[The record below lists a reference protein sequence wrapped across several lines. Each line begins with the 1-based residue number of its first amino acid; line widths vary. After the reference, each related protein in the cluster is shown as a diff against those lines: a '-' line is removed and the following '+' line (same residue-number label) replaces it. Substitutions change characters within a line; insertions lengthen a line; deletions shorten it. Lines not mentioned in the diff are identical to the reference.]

1 MSFAHLHVH
10 TEYSLLDGFSN
21 IKKLVK
27 RAKEMDMPALA
38 ITDHGTMFGVIE
50 FYHAAKEAGI
60 KPIIG
65 LEAYMA
71 ARTMKEHD
79 AKEDRKSSH
88 LLLLAENETGY
99 KNLLQIASAA
109 QLEGFYY
116 YPRIDKEFLASHTE
130 GLICTSGC
138 MSAEVPRLIKNG
150 QMEAARRT
158 LDWYYEIFGRDNFFF
173 ELQQHDLPEL
183 QTVNRALLELGPHY
197 NARFVATNDAHYIN
211 PEDAKY
217 QDILLAIQTG
227 ALLSDP
233 DRMRMADPSYYLR
246 SPEEMSRLF
255 AEAPESLS
263 NTLLIAERCNVKL
276 DVRDYRLPRFEVPEG
291 QTAETYLR
299 TLCEDGLKR
308 RYGERADS
316 EQVRTRLDY
325 ELGIIQKMGFD
336 AYFLIVWDLCRYS
349 RQQGIWYNARGSAN
363 GSIVAYTLDITL
375 VDPIQQELLFERFLN
390 PGRISMP
397 DIDLDF
403 PDDRRAEVLDYT
415 VNKYGQ
421 DKVAQIITFGTLGAR
436 AALRD
441 VGRVM
446 DIPLPEVDRVA
457 KIIPNIPS
465 KAVPLRDI
473 IADNFKGLPELKNAY
488 ESADHL
494 RELIDTAAK
503 MEGVV
508 RNAGT
513 HAAGVVISDKPIVE
527 YLPLHRPTSNSEET
541 PIKSV
546 SQFEMGILE
555 KLKMLKVDFLGLAT
569 LTIMARACALIEQRH
584 GKHFTLDNIPTD
596 DAETYKFLGEGN
608 TLGVFQL
615 EGSGMTK
622 WLVQMKP
629 QSLDNI
635 IAMVAL
641 YRPGPMD
648 FIPDYISRM
657 HGETEVEYRH
667 PAMKPIFG
675 DTYGI
680 PLYQEQLMRAAIE
693 LAGYTPS
700 ESDELRAAISKK
712 KSKEIENHR
721 HKFVEGA
728 VSQGMEGETAE
739 AIYNDWNEF
748 ARYGFNKSHA
758 ADYGLLAVQ
767 TGFLKL
773 HYPAEY
779 MTALLSVTK
788 HETDKMALYVNDARN
803 MGVAVLP
810 PDVNASVWDFAIE
823 DAPAPDGPSSTVNGQ
838 KPAIRFGLGAIKN
851 VGQGSVELLAQARL
865 KGGPF
870 KDLNDLSARVDLRAV
885 GKRALES
892 LIKVGA
898 MDKFGSRA
906 AMLEA
911 LDRIVAISSSHF
923 RAAEAGQLS
932 LFGAATGVTES
943 ITLPLVPDADRRET
957 LAWERELI
965 GMYIGEHPLTPYLNE
980 IRRVVTHYSST
991 LGEASHEEKTR
1002 VAGMVSG
1009 IRPHQTKT
1017 GKMMAWVTLED
1028 LTGVIELVLFPRTW
1042 EKFQFA
1048 LEVGGVIVA
1057 EGKVDAQNTPSK
1069 VLVDNIRTEIK
1080 LTEPAQ
1086 MALQPQRPAPDPST
1100 GSGRDRRPVAVKPA
1114 SSPLTKKSGGTGR
1127 ISESRVPYRE
1137 AIPDVEDMDW
1147 DSMPPPPDAPPEWE
1161 NYIPAKASF
1170 ATPDLVLHE
1179 PDLPEEEQPLVVSR
1193 ESTDGNS
1200 AVAGISLSAIV
1211 NPQSSIVNRKS
1222 SIEPPV
1228 AAIPPAPKVPPAPRL
1243 SGANDDHAPQMVT
1256 VILRPTGDPSRDI
1269 RRISRLHGTF
1279 ISYPGKDRFA
1289 FQIFEEGR
1297 GHLIEFPND
1306 TTHLCAELTAQIK
1319 DAVGE
1324 ENLRVEP
1331 ILYQ

>member
-1 MSFAHLHVH
+1 MTFAHLHVH

-27 RAKEMDMPALA
+27 RAKEMNMPALA

-50 FYHAAKEAGI
+50 FYHACKEAGI

-65 LEAYMA
+65 LEAYLS
-71 ARTMKEHD
+71 ARSMKEHD
-79 AKEDRKSSH
+79 AKEDRRSSH
-88 LLLLAENETGY
+88 LLLLAQNETGY

-116 YPRIDKEFLASHTE
+116 YPRIDKEFLAGHTD

-138 MSAEVPRLIKNG
+138 MSAEVPRLIRNG
-150 QMEAARRT
+150 QVEAARRS
-158 LDWYYEIFGRDNFFF
+158 LDWYYELFGQDNFFF
-173 ELQQHDLPEL
+173 ELQQHDVPDLEK
-183 QTVNRALLELGPHY
+183 VNRTLMELGPHY
-197 NARFVATNDAHYIN
+197 QARYVATNDAHYIN

-233 DRMRMADPSYYLR
+233 DRMRMTDPSYYLR
-246 SPEEMSRLF
+246 SPEEMQRLF
-255 AEAPESLS
+255 AEVPESLS
-263 NTLLIAERCNVKL
+263 NTLLIAERCNVNL
-276 DVRDYRLPRFEVPEG
+276 DVKDYRLPLFEVPEG

-299 TLCEDGLKR
+299 SLCDEGAKR
-308 RYGERADS
+308 RYGEIIS
-316 EQVRTRLDY
+316 EAVQTRLDY
-325 ELGIIQKMGFD
+325 ELGVIHKMGFD
-336 AYFLIVWDLCRYS
+336 AYFLIVWDLCRYA
-349 RQQGIWYNARGSAN
+349 RQQDIWYNARGSAA
-363 GSIVAYTLDITL
+363 GSIVAYTLDITM
-375 VDPIQQELLFERFLN
+375 VDPIRHELLFERFLN

-403 PDDRRAEVLDYT
+403 RDDCRAEVLEYT
-415 VNKYGQ
+415 TKKYGS

-457 KIIPNIPS
+457 KIVPNVPS
-465 KAVPLRDI
+465 KAVPLKDI
-473 IADNFKGLPELKNAY
+473 IAGGFEGLPDLKEAY
-488 ESADHL
+488 QSEDHL
-494 RELIDTAAK
+494 RELIDTAAR

-513 HAAGVVISDKPIVE
+513 HAAGVVISDKPLVE
-527 YLPLHRPTSNSEET
+527 YLPLHRPTSNSEVT
-541 PIKSV
+541 PIKTV
-546 SQFEMGILE
+546 TQFEMGILE

-569 LTIMARACALIEQRH
+569 LTIMARACDLIEQRH
-584 GKHFTLDNIPTD
+584 GVKYTLGDIPTD
-596 DAETYKFLGEGN
+596 DPETYTFLGEGN

-629 QSLDNI
+629 QTLDHI

-641 YRPGPMD
+641 FRPGPME

-657 HGETEVEYRH
+657 HGEAPVEYRH
-667 PAMKPIFG
+667 PAMEPIFQ

-680 PLYQEQLMRAAIE
+680 PIYQEQIMRAAVE
-693 LAGYTPS
+693 LAGYSPS
-700 ESDELRAAISKK
+700 EADDLRKAISKK
-712 KSKEIENHR
+712 KKEEIEKHHR
-721 HKFVEGA
+721 KFVEGA
-728 VSQGMEGETAE
+728 VTKGIPRETGE
-739 AIYNDWNEF
+739 AIFTDWEEF

-758 ADYGLLAVQ
+758 ADYGVLAVQ

-788 HETDKMALYVNDARN
+788 HETDKLALYINDARS
-803 MGVAVLP
+803 MEVEVLP
-810 PDVNASVWDFAIE
+810 PDVNASAWDFTIE
-823 DAPAPDGPSSTVNGQ
+823 DRPDQ

-851 VGQGSVELLAQARL
+851 VGQGPVELICQARL

-870 KDLNDLSARVDLRAV
+870 ANLNEFASRVDLRSA
-885 GKRALES
+885 GRRALES

-898 MDKFGSRA
+898 LDKFGSRA

-911 LDRIVAISSSHF
+911 LDRLVAVSSSQF

-932 LFGAATGVTES
+932 LFGAHTGVTETVS
-943 ITLPLVPDADRRET
+943 LPLVPDADRRET

-965 GMYIGEHPLTPYLNE
+965 GMYMGEHPLAAFMKE
-980 IRRVVTHYSST
+980 IRQVVTHYSST
-991 LGEASHEEKTR
+991 LGEAAHEEKVR
-1002 VAGMVSG
+1002 VAGMVTG

-1017 GKMMAWVTLED
+1017 GKMMAWVMLED
-1028 LTGVIELVLFPRTW
+1028 LSGTIELVVFPRTW
-1042 EKFQFA
+1042 EKYQFA
-1048 LEVGGVIVA
+1048 LEVGGVVLA
-1057 EGKVDAQNTPSK
+1057 EGKVDAQSSPSK
-1069 VLVDNIRTEIK
+1069 VLVDTIRTEFK

-1086 MALQPQRPAPDPST
+1086 KEASGTQAAAQPQRSAPA
-1100 GSGRDRRPVAVKPA
+1100 RKPA
-1114 SSPLTKKSGGTGR
+1114 APAQQ
-1127 ISESRVPYRE
+1127 RVAETPAAYRKP
-1137 AIPDVEDMDW
+1137 AAPVQ
-1147 DSMPPPPDAPPEWE
+1147 PPADQDEQPPEEPPDWE
-1161 NYIPAKASF
+1161 NYLPGEANF
-1170 ATPDLVLHE
+1170 AVHDLVMHA
-1179 PDLPEEEQPLVVSR
+1179 PDLPDEQPPAAEPAS
-1193 ESTDGNS
+1193 
-1200 AVAGISLSAIV
+1200 GIGQSAIV
-1211 NPQSSIVNRKS
+1211 NPQSTIINPQST
-1222 SIEPPV
+1222 IEPVPPV
-1228 AAIPPAPKVPPAPRL
+1228 ILSAKVAQIHVPAPKLPAAHLSVRL
-1243 SGANDDHAPQMVT
+1243 DDEHAPQMVT
-1256 VILRPTGDPSRDI
+1256 VILRPSGDSQRDI

-1279 ISYPGKDRFA
+1279 ISFPGKDRFS

-1306 TTHLCAELTAQIK
+1306 TTHLCDELLIIIK

-1324 ENLRVEP
+1324 ENIRVEP

>member
-50 FYHAAKEAGI
+50 FYHAAREVGI
-60 KPIIG
+60 KPVIG
-65 LEAYMA
+65 VEAYMA
-71 ARTMKEHD
+71 ARTMQEHD
-79 AKEDRKSSH
+79 PREDRRSSH

-116 YPRIDKEFLASHTE
+116 YPRIDKEFLARHAQ

-138 MSAEVPRLIKNG
+138 MSAEVPRLIK
-150 QMEAARRT
+150 QDQLDAARRSI
-158 LDWYYEIFGRDNFFF
+158 DWYYQVFGKDNFFF
-173 ELQQHDLPEL
+173 ELQQHDVPEL
-183 QTVNRALLELGPHY
+183 EKINRTLLELGPHY
-197 NARFVATNDAHYIN
+197 NARFVATNDSHYID

-233 DRMRMADPSYYLR
+233 DRMRMSDGSYYLR
-246 SPEEMSRLF
+246 SPDEMARLF
-255 AEAPESLS
+255 AEVPESLS
-263 NTLLIAERCNVKL
+263 NSLLIAERCNVSL
-276 DVRDYRLPRFEVPEG
+276 DVKEYRLPLFEVPSG

-299 TLCEDGLKR
+299 TLCEEGLKR
-308 RYGERADS
+308 RFGERAES

-325 ELGIIQKMGFD
+325 ELGIIHRMGFD
-336 AYFLIVWDLCRYS
+336 AYFLIVWDLCRYAS
-349 RQQGIWYNARGSAN
+349 RQGIWYNARGSAN
-363 GSIVAYTLDITL
+363 GSIVAYSLDITV
-375 VDPIQQELLFERFLN
+375 VDPLRQELLFERFLN

-403 PDDRRAEVLDYT
+403 PDDRRADVLDYT

-421 DKVAQIITFGTLGAR
+421 DRVAQIITFGTLGAR

-465 KAVPLRDI
+465 KSMPLRDI
-473 IADNFKGLPELKNAY
+473 IADDFKGLPELKDAY
-488 ESADHL
+488 LSADHI
-494 RELIDTAAK
+494 RELIDTAAR

-513 HAAGVVISDKPIVE
+513 HAAGVVISDKPLSE
-527 YLPLHRPTSNSEET
+527 YLPLHRPTNNSEET
-541 PIKSV
+541 PIKTV
-546 SQFEMGILE
+546 TQFEMGILE

-569 LTIMARACALIEQRH
+569 LTILARACSSIEQRH
-584 GKHFTLDNIPTD
+584 GIHYTLDNIPTD

-629 QSLDNI
+629 TCLDHI
-635 IAMVAL
+635 VAMVAL

-657 HGETEVEYRH
+657 HGESEVEYRH
-667 PAMKPIFG
+667 PSLEPIFG
-675 DTYGI
+675 ETYGI

-693 LAGYTPS
+693 LAGFTPS

-712 KSKEIENHR
+712 KTKEIEKQR
-721 HKFVEGA
+721 MKFVEGA
-728 VSQGMEGETAE
+728 AKQGMERATAE
-739 AIYNDWNEF
+739 AIYHDWDEF

-773 HYPAEY
+773 HYPVEY

-788 HETDKMALYVNDARN
+788 HETEKMALYVNDARN
-803 MGVAVLP
+803 MGVTVLP
-810 PDVNASVWDFAIE
+810 PDINASIWDFAIE
-823 DAPAPDGPSSTVNGQ
+823 EVDLSKAAPGQ
-838 KPAIRFGLGAIKN
+838 SGKSAIRFGLGAIKN
-851 VGQGSVELLAQARL
+851 VGQGAVDLPVQARL

-898 MDKFGSRA
+898 FDKFGPRA
-906 AMLEA
+906 AMLDS
-911 LDRIVAISSSHF
+911 LDRVVAVSSSHF

-932 LFGAATGVTES
+932 LFGTATGVTEN

-957 LAWERELI
+957 LGWERELI
-965 GMYIGEHPLTPYLNE
+965 GMYMSEHPLTPYLNE
-980 IRRVVTHYSST
+980 IRRLVTHFSSN
-991 LGEASHEEKTR
+991 LGEAEHEEKTR

-1009 IRPHQTKT
+1009 IRPYQTKT

-1028 LTGVIELVLFPRTW
+1028 ITGVIELVLFPRTW
-1042 EKFQFA
+1042 EKYQFA
-1048 LEVGGVIVA
+1048 LEVGGVIIA
-1057 EGKVDAQNTPSK
+1057 EGKVDAQSNPSK

-1086 MALQPQRPAPDPST
+1086 IPLQPQ
-1100 GSGRDRRPVAVKPA
+1100 
-1114 SSPLTKKSGGTGR
+1114 
-1127 ISESRVPYRE
+1127 
-1137 AIPDVEDMDW
+1137 
-1147 DSMPPPPDAPPEWE
+1147 
-1161 NYIPAKASF
+1161 
-1170 ATPDLVLHE
+1170 
-1179 PDLPEEEQPLVVSR
+1179 
-1193 ESTDGNS
+1193 
-1200 AVAGISLSAIV
+1200 
-1211 NPQSSIVNRKS
+1211 PQSLDAKRITT
-1222 SIEPPV
+1222 
-1228 AAIPPAPKVPPAPRL
+1228 PAPAPRNAVNPPAKPAAVINKTGSAPKRTPGPRPPF
-1243 SGANDDHAPQMVT
+1243 SGEPPIPEDPPDWEAFAPSSPALAAAESAPVLEADIPEDEISDAPTGISTDVVVQPEPVMPSAALLTPKIPIATLPLTLEEDHAPQMVT
-1256 VILRPTGDPSRDI
+1256 VILRPSGDSDRDI

-1289 FQIFEEGR
+1289 FQIFEGGL

-1306 TTHLCAELTAQIK
+1306 TTHLCIELAALLTG
-1319 DAVGE
+1319 AVGE
-1324 ENLRVEP
+1324 ENVRVEP

>member
-27 RAKEMDMPALA
+27 RAKEMGMPALA

-65 LEAYMA
+65 VEAYMA
-71 ARTMKEHD
+71 ARTMREHD
-79 AKEDRKSSH
+79 PKEDRKSSH

-116 YPRIDKEFLASHTE
+116 YPRIDKEFLAKHTE

-138 MSAEVPRLIKNG
+138 MSAEVPRLIKQG
-150 QMEAARRT
+150 QVEAARRS

-173 ELQQHDLPEL
+173 ELQQHGVPDLEKI
-183 QTVNRALLELGPHY
+183 NRTLLELGPHY
-197 NARFVATNDAHYIN
+197 NARFVATNDSHYIN

-227 ALLSDP
+227 ALLADP
-233 DRMRMADPSYYLR
+233 DRMRMTDGSYYLR
-246 SPEEMSRLF
+246 SPEEMARLF
-255 AEAPESLS
+255 VEVPESLS
-263 NTLLIAERCNVKL
+263 NTLLIAERCNVNL
-276 DVRDYRLPRFEVPEG
+276 DVKKYRLPQFEVPEG

-299 TLCEDGLKR
+299 ALCEDGLKR

-325 ELGIIQKMGFD
+325 ELGVIQKMGFD
-336 AYFLIVWDLCRYS
+336 AYFLIVWDLCRYT
-349 RQQGIWYNARGSAN
+349 REQGIWYNARGSAN

-375 VDPIQQELLFERFLN
+375 VDPIQQNLLFERFLN

-403 PDDRRAEVLDYT
+403 PDDRRADVLDYT
-415 VNKYGQ
+415 VKKYGQ

-473 IADNFKGLPELKNAY
+473 IAENFKGLPALKEAY
-488 ESADHL
+488 ESADHIH
-494 RELIDTAAK
+494 ELIDIAAR

-513 HAAGVVISDKPIVE
+513 HAAGVVISDKPLVE
-527 YLPLHRPTSNSEET
+527 YLPLHRPTNNSEET
-541 PIKSV
+541 PIKTV
-546 SQFEMGILE
+546 TQFEMGILE
-555 KLKMLKVDFLGLAT
+555 KLKLLKVDFLGLAT
-569 LTIMARACALIEQRH
+569 LTIMARACDLIARRH
-584 GKHFTLDNIPTD
+584 DIPYTLDNIPTD
-596 DAETYKFLGEGN
+596 DPETYKFLGEGN

-615 EGSGMTK
+615 EGGGMTK

-657 HGETEVEYRH
+657 HGEAEVEYRH
-667 PAMKPIFG
+667 PALEPIFG

-712 KSKEIENHR
+712 KVKEIENHR
-721 HKFVEGA
+721 HKFVQGA
-728 VSQGMEGETAE
+728 VSQGMESATAE
-739 AIYNDWNEF
+739 GIYHDWNEF

-773 HYPAEY
+773 HYPVEY

-788 HETDKMALYVNDARN
+788 HETEKMALYVNDTRN
-803 MGVAVLP
+803 MGVTVLP
-810 PDVNASVWDFAIE
+810 PDVNTSAWDFAIE
-823 DAPAPDGPSSTVNGQ
+823 ETGPSTGQ
-838 KPAIRFGLGAIKN
+838 HGPGALPGEQAGKSVIRFGLGAIKN
-851 VGQGSVELLAQARL
+851 VGQGSVELIYQAHT
-865 KGGPF
+865 KDGPF

-885 GKRALES
+885 GRRALES

-906 AMLEA
+906 ALLEV
-911 LDRIVAISSSHF
+911 LDRIVAVSSSHF

-932 LFGAATGVTES
+932 LFGTGTGVTEN

-957 LAWERELI
+957 LNWERELI
-965 GMYIGEHPLTPYLNE
+965 GMYMSEHPLTPYLNE
-980 IRRVVTHYSST
+980 IRHLVTHFSSN
-991 LGEASHEEKTR
+991 LGEAAHEEKTR

-1009 IRPHQTKT
+1009 IRPYQTKT
-1017 GKMMAWVTLED
+1017 GKMMAWVMLED

-1057 EGKVDAQNTPSK
+1057 EGKVDAQSNPSK

-1086 MALQPQRPAPDPST
+1086 MPLQPQRQPPAQVRNIAMSPSKGSETVIINPAPAPD
-1100 GSGRDRRPVAVKPA
+1100 RVAERRPEFV
-1114 SSPLTKKSGGTGR
+1114 G
-1127 ISESRVPYRE
+1127 E
-1137 AIPDVEDMDW
+1137 
-1147 DSMPPPPDAPPEWE
+1147 PPPPEDPPDWE
-1161 NYIPAKASF
+1161 TYTPAKAGF
-1170 ATPDLVLHE
+1170 TAQDLMIHE
-1179 PDLPEEEQPLVVSR
+1179 PDLPEEELPAPGGG
-1193 ESTDGNS
+1193 TAGS
-1200 AVAGISLSAIV
+1200 AVE
-1211 NPQSSIVNRKS
+1211 Q
-1222 SIEPPV
+1222 PV
-1228 AAIPPAPKVPPAPRL
+1228 SFQPPAAVLTPKLPAATGPAKL
-1243 SGANDDHAPQMVT
+1243 EDDHAPQMVT
-1256 VILRPTGDPSRDI
+1256 VILRPTGDPHRDI

-1279 ISYPGKDRFA
+1279 ISHPGKDRFA

-1306 TTHLCAELTAQIK
+1306 STHLCAELAAIIK
-1319 DAVGE
+1319 EAVGE

>member
-27 RAKEMDMPALA
+27 CAKEMGMPALA

-50 FYHAAKEAGI
+50 FYHACMEAGI

-71 ARTMKEHD
+71 SRAMKDHD
-79 AKEDRKSSH
+79 PKEDRRSSH
-88 LLLLAENETGY
+88 LLLLAENEIGY
-99 KNLLQIASAA
+99 KNLLEIASAA

-116 YPRIDKEFLASHTE
+116 YPRIDKEFLARHTE
-130 GLICTSGC
+130 GLICTTGC
-138 MSAEVPRLIKNG
+138 LSAEVPRLIRQG
-150 QMEAARRT
+150 QLEAARKT
-158 LDWYYEIFGRDNFFF
+158 LDWYYDLFGKENFFF
-173 ELQQHDLPEL
+173 ELQKHDVADLE
-183 QTVNRALLELGPHY
+183 TINRTLIELGPHY
-197 NARFVATNDAHYIN
+197 QARFVATNDTHYIK

-227 ALLSDP
+227 ALLTDP
-233 DRMRMADPSYYLR
+233 DRMRMTDGSYYLR
-246 SPEEMSRLF
+246 SPEEMSELF
-255 AEAPESLS
+255 ADIPEALS
-263 NTLLIAERCNVKL
+263 NTLLIAERCNVDLSVKN
-276 DVRDYRLPRFEVPEG
+276 YRLPLFEVPEG
-291 QTAETYLR
+291 HTAETYLR
-299 TLCEDGLKR
+299 KLCDEGARR
-308 RYGERADS
+308 RYGDRANS
-316 EQVRTRLDY
+316 EEVQTRLDY
-325 ELGIIQKMGFD
+325 ELGVIHKMGFD

-349 RQQGIWYNARGSAN
+349 REQGIWFNARGSAA

-375 VDPIQQELLFERFLN
+375 VDPIRHDLLFERFLN

-403 PDDRRAEVLDYT
+403 RDDCRAEVLDYT
-415 VNKYGQ
+415 VKKYGS

-446 DIPLPEVDRVA
+446 DIPLPEVDKVA
-457 KIIPNIPS
+457 KTVPNVPS

-473 IADNFKGLPELKNAY
+473 IAENFNGLPELKELY
-488 ESADHL
+488 ESSDYL

-513 HAAGVVISDKPIVE
+513 HAAGVVISDKPLVE
-527 YLPLHRPTSNSEET
+527 YLPLHRPTNNSEET
-541 PIKSV
+541 PIKTV
-546 SQFEMGILE
+546 TQFEMGILE

-569 LTIMARACALIEQRH
+569 LTTMARACDQIRERH
-584 GKHFTLDNIPTD
+584 GIDYTLNNIPID
-596 DAETYKFLGEGN
+596 DPETYKFLGEGN

-629 QSLDNI
+629 AGLDNI

-641 YRPGPMD
+641 FRPGPME

-657 HGETEVEYRH
+657 HGEAPVEYRH
-667 PAMKPIFG
+667 PNMEPIFR

-680 PLYQEQLMRAAIE
+680 PIYQEQIMRAAVE

-700 ESDELRAAISKK
+700 EADDLRKAISKK
-712 KSKEIENHR
+712 KKEDIER
-721 HKFVEGA
+721 HHQKFVEGA
-728 VSQGMEGETAE
+728 IAKALPRETAD
-739 AIYNDWNEF
+739 AIFTDWEEF

-767 TGFLKL
+767 TAFLKL
-773 HYPAEY
+773 HYPVEY

-788 HETDKMALYVNDARN
+788 HETEKLALYINDARN
-803 MGVAVLP
+803 MGVEVLP
-810 PDVNASVWDFAIE
+810 PDVNASQWDFAIE
-823 DAPAPDGPSSTVNGQ
+823 DHPGQ

-851 VGQGSVELLAQARL
+851 VGQGPVELICQAR
-865 KGGPF
+865 KNKGPF
-870 KDLNDLSARVDLRAV
+870 NDLNDFTAQVDLRAA

-898 MDKFGSRA
+898 LDKFGSRA

-911 LDRIVAISSSHF
+911 LDRIVAVSSSHF

-932 LFGAATGVTES
+932 LFGIHTGVTES
-943 ITLPLVPDADRRET
+943 ITLPLTPDADRREV
-957 LAWERELI
+957 LNWERELM
-965 GMYIGEHPLTPYLNE
+965 GMYMSEHPLTPYMDE
-980 IRRVVTHYSST
+980 IRRTVSYFSSN
-991 LGEASHEEKTR
+991 LGEAAHEEKVR

-1028 LTGVIELVLFPRTW
+1028 LTGTIELVVFPRTW
-1042 EKFQFA
+1042 EKYQFA
-1048 LEVGGVIVA
+1048 LEVGGVILA
-1057 EGKVDAQNTPSK
+1057 EGKVDAQANPSK
-1069 VLVDNIRTEIK
+1069 VLVDTIRTELK
-1080 LTEPAQ
+1080 LTLPAQ
-1086 MALQPQRPAPDPST
+1086 IPLQPVQESPSNFPKAASLTKEAVVQGDHVPVRKSRPAEI
-1100 GSGRDRRPVAVKPA
+1100 A
-1114 SSPLTKKSGGTGR
+1114 L
-1127 ISESRVPYRE
+1127 E
-1137 AIPDVEDMDW
+1137 EDG
-1147 DSMPPPPDAPPEWE
+1147 PPPPENPPDWE
-1161 NYIPAKASF
+1161 NYS
-1170 ATPDLVLHE
+1170 ATTARKSVPDLVMHKA
-1179 PDLPEEEQPLVVSR
+1179 DLSEEK
-1193 ESTDGNS
+1193 ESES
-1200 AVAGISLSAIV
+1200 V
-1211 NPQSSIVNRKS
+1211 
-1222 SIEPPV
+1222 EPPADETPPV
-1228 AAIPPAPKVPPAPRL
+1228 STPPAALTRPVPVEITPAKLPPL
-1243 SGANDDHAPQMVT
+1243 AVPVFPVKMETEHSPQMIT
-1256 VILRPTGDPSRDI
+1256 VILRPGGDSQRDI

-1279 ISYPGKDRFA
+1279 ISFPGKDRFA
-1289 FQIFEEGR
+1289 FQIFENER

-1306 TTHLCAELTAQIK
+1306 STHLCAELMAKIK

-1324 ENLRVEP
+1324 ENVRIEP

>member
-50 FYHAAKEAGI
+50 FYHSAREAGI

-65 LEAYMA
+65 VEAYLA
-71 ARTMKEHD
+71 ARTMQEHD
-79 AKEDRKSSH
+79 PKEDRKSSH

-99 KNLLQIASAA
+99 RNLLKIASAS

-116 YPRIDKEFLASHTE
+116 YPRIDKEFLAKHAE

-138 MSAEVPRLIKNG
+138 MSAEVPRLIKQG
-150 QMEAARRT
+150 QVDAARRSI
-158 LDWYYEIFGRDNFFF
+158 DWYYQVFGRDNFFF
-173 ELQQHDLPEL
+173 ELQEHDVPEL
-183 QTVNRALLELGPHY
+183 EKINRTLLELGPHY
-197 NARFVATNDAHYIN
+197 NASFVATNDAHYIN

-227 ALLSDP
+227 ALLADP
-233 DRMRMADPSYYLR
+233 DRMRMTNGTYYLR
-246 SPEEMSRLF
+246 SPEEMARLF
-255 AEAPESLS
+255 AEVPESLS
-263 NTLLIAERCNVKL
+263 NTLVIAERCNVNL
-276 DVRDYRLPRFEVPEG
+276 EVGEYRLPKFEVPEG
-291 QTAETYLR
+291 QTSETYLR
-299 TLCEDGLKR
+299 ALCEDGLKR
-308 RYGERADS
+308 RYGDRADS

-336 AYFLIVWDLCRYS
+336 AYFLIVWDLCRYA
-349 RQQGIWYNARGSAN
+349 RDRGIWYNARGSAN

-403 PDDRRAEVLDYT
+403 PDDRRAEVLEYT

-465 KAVPLRDI
+465 KAAPLRDI
-473 IADNFKGLPELKNAY
+473 IAEDFKGLPALKEVY

-494 RELIDTAAK
+494 RELINTAAM

-513 HAAGVVISDKPIVE
+513 HAAGVVISDKPLHE
-527 YLPLHRPTSNSEET
+527 YLPLHRPTNNSEET
-541 PIKSV
+541 PIKTV
-546 SQFEMGILE
+546 TQFEMGILE

-569 LTIMARACALIEQRH
+569 LTIMERACDMIDRRH
-584 GKHFTLDNIPTD
+584 NLRYTLNNIPTD
-596 DAETYKFLGEGN
+596 DPETYKFLGEGN

-629 QSLDNI
+629 RSLDNI

-657 HGETEVEYRH
+657 HGEAEVEYRH
-667 PAMKPIFG
+667 PSMEPIFG

-712 KSKEIENHR
+712 KNKEIENHR
-721 HKFVEGA
+721 HKFVKGA
-728 VSQGMEGETAE
+728 ESQGMERGTAE

-773 HYPAEY
+773 HYPVEY

-803 MGVAVLP
+803 MGVTILP
-810 PDVNASVWDFAIE
+810 PDINASVWDFAIE
-823 DAPAPDGPSSTVNGQ
+823 ELDGKS
-838 KPAIRFGLGAIKN
+838 AIRFGLGAIKN
-851 VGQGSVELLAQARL
+851 VGEGAVELPAQARL

-870 KDLNDLSARVDLRAV
+870 KDLNDLAARVDLRSV

-898 MDKFGSRA
+898 MDKFGLRA
-906 AMLEA
+906 AMLED
-911 LDRIVAISSSHF
+911 LDRIVAVSSSHF
-923 RAAEAGQLS
+923 RAAQTGQLS
-932 LFGAATGVTES
+932 LFGKATGVSENLILS
-943 ITLPLVPDADRRET
+943 LVPDADRRET

-965 GMYIGEHPLTPYLNE
+965 GMYISEHPLTAYLND
-980 IRRVVTHYSST
+980 IRHLVTHYSSN
-991 LGEASHEEKTR
+991 LGEAAHEEKVR

-1028 LTGVIELVLFPRTW
+1028 LTGVIELVVFPRTW
-1042 EKFQFA
+1042 EKYQFA
-1048 LEVGGVIVA
+1048 LEVGGVIMA
-1057 EGKVDAQNTPSK
+1057 EGKVDAQSTPSK
-1069 VLVDNIRTEIK
+1069 ILVDAIRTEIK
-1080 LTEPAQ
+1080 VTEPAQ
-1086 MALQPQRPAPDPST
+1086 MTLQPQPQHPVSKGPPTAPQGSPKQLKEPAAAFKKPAPAPKSLAEQ
-1100 GSGRDRRPVAVKPA
+1100 RPRFAA
-1114 SSPLTKKSGGTGR
+1114 
-1127 ISESRVPYRE
+1127 E
-1137 AIPDVEDMDW
+1137 
-1147 DSMPPPPDAPPEWE
+1147 PPPPENPPDWE
-1161 NYIPAKASF
+1161 SLNPDHPGLAAQAAGSRGPVLPVELETVEKPQAGVITKGAAGVF
-1170 ATPDLVLHE
+1170 QTP
-1179 PDLPEEEQPLVVSR
+1179 VVEHS
-1193 ESTDGNS
+1193 
-1200 AVAGISLSAIV
+1200 
-1211 NPQSSIVNRKS
+1211 S
-1222 SIEPPV
+1222 SIEPPILAVLPEPLV
-1228 AAIPPAPKVPPAPRL
+1228 AITVRIPEEDE
-1243 SGANDDHAPQMVT
+1243 NHAPQMVT
-1256 VILRPTGDPSRDI
+1256 VILRPTGDPTRDI

-1306 TTHLCAELTAQIK
+1306 TTHLCVELTSMIK

-1324 ENLRVEP
+1324 ENLRIEP
-1331 ILYQ
+1331 ILYH

>member
-1 MSFAHLHVH
+1 
-10 TEYSLLDGFSN
+10 
-21 IKKLVK
+21 
-27 RAKEMDMPALA
+27 
-38 ITDHGTMFGVIE
+38 
-50 FYHAAKEAGI
+50 
-60 KPIIG
+60 
-65 LEAYMA
+65 
-71 ARTMKEHD
+71 
-79 AKEDRKSSH
+79 
-88 LLLLAENETGY
+88 
-99 KNLLQIASAA
+99 
-109 QLEGFYY
+109 
-116 YPRIDKEFLASHTE
+116 
-130 GLICTSGC
+130 
-138 MSAEVPRLIKNG
+138 
-150 QMEAARRT
+150 
-158 LDWYYEIFGRDNFFF
+158 
-173 ELQQHDLPEL
+173 ELQQHDVPEL
-183 QTVNRALLELGPHY
+183 EKINRTLLDLAPHY
-197 NARFVATNDAHYIN
+197 NARFVATNDSHYID

-227 ALLSDP
+227 TLLSDP
-233 DRMRMADPSYYLR
+233 DRMRMTDGSYYLR
-246 SPEEMSRLF
+246 SPAEMDRLF
-255 AEAPESLS
+255 AEVPESLS
-263 NTLLIAERCNVKL
+263 NSLLIAERCNVSL
-276 DVRDYRLPRFEVPEG
+276 DVKEYRLPQFDVPAG

-299 TLCEDGLKR
+299 ALCEDGLKR
-308 RYGERADS
+308 RFGDRAES

-325 ELGIIQKMGFD
+325 ELGIIHKMGFD
-336 AYFLIVWDLCRYS
+336 AYFLIVWDLCRYAA
-349 RQQGIWYNARGSAN
+349 RQGIWYNARGSAN
-363 GSIVAYTLDITL
+363 GSIVAYSLDITV
-375 VDPIQQELLFERFLN
+375 VDPLQQELLFERFLN

-403 PDDRRAEVLDYT
+403 PDDRRSDVLDYT

-465 KAVPLRDI
+465 KAIPLRDI
-473 IADNFKGLPELKNAY
+473 IADDFKGLPELKEAY
-488 ESADHL
+488 QSADHI
-494 RELIDTAAK
+494 RELIDTAAR

-513 HAAGVVISDKPIVE
+513 HAAGVVISDKPLSE

-541 PIKSV
+541 PIKTV
-546 SQFEMGILE
+546 TQFEMGILE

-569 LTIMARACALIEQRH
+569 LTILARACQSIEARRGIH
-584 GKHFTLDNIPTD
+584 YTLDNIPTD
-596 DAETYKFLGEGN
+596 DPETYKFLGEGN

-629 QSLDNI
+629 TCLDHI
-635 IAMVAL
+635 VAMVAL

-657 HGETEVEYRH
+657 HGEAEVEYRH
-667 PAMKPIFG
+667 PALEPIFG
-675 DTYGI
+675 ETYGI

-693 LAGYTPS
+693 LAGFTPS

-712 KSKEIENHR
+712 KTKEIEKQR
-721 HKFVEGA
+721 LKFVEGA
-728 VSQGMEGETAE
+728 SRQGMERATAE
-739 AIYNDWNEF
+739 AIYHDWDEF

-773 HYPAEY
+773 HYPVEY

-788 HETDKMALYVNDARN
+788 HETEKMALYVNDARN
-803 MGVAVLP
+803 MGVTVLP
-810 PDVNASVWDFAIE
+810 PDINTSTWDFDIE
-823 DAPAPDGPSSTVNGQ
+823 ELDAVTAAPGQ
-838 KPAIRFGLGAIKN
+838 EGKSAIRFGLGAIKN
-851 VGQGSVELLAQARL
+851 VGQGAVDLPVQARH

-870 KDLNDLSARVDLRAV
+870 KDLNDLAARVDLRAV

-892 LIKVGA
+892 LVKVGA
-898 MDKFGSRA
+898 LDRFGSRT

-911 LDRIVAISSSHF
+911 LDRVVAVSSSHF

-932 LFGAATGVTES
+932 LFGTATGVTEN

-965 GMYIGEHPLTPYLNE
+965 GMYMSEHPLAPYMNE
-980 IRRVVTHYSST
+980 IRRLVTHFSSN
-991 LGEASHEEKTR
+991 LGEAEHEEKTR

-1009 IRPHQTKT
+1009 IRPYQTKT

-1042 EKFQFA
+1042 EKYQFA

-1057 EGKVDAQNTPSK
+1057 EGKVDAQSNPSK

-1086 MALQPQRPAPDPST
+1086 IPLQPQPFNSGRNASPAPEHRNGGNPSSEPAAVTRKPST
-1100 GSGRDRRPVAVKPA
+1100 SSRLVPTPRPSKTDEPPQPEDPPDWEAYSPDIPGLVTQVAVTSG
-1114 SSPLTKKSGGTGR
+1114 SSSEADLLEDKIADLPDPIRGVSG
-1127 ISESRVPYRE
+1127 
-1137 AIPDVEDMDW
+1137 DVVVLPEPVL
-1147 DSMPPPPDAPPEWE
+1147 PPPAVLTPKL
-1161 NYIPAKASF
+1161 PAA
-1170 ATPDLVLHE
+1170 ALPLDLE
-1179 PDLPEEEQPLVVSR
+1179 
-1193 ESTDGNS
+1193 
-1200 AVAGISLSAIV
+1200 
-1211 NPQSSIVNRKS
+1211 
-1222 SIEPPV
+1222 
-1228 AAIPPAPKVPPAPRL
+1228 
-1243 SGANDDHAPQMVT
+1243 DDHAPQMVT
-1256 VILRPTGDPSRDI
+1256 IILRPSGDPNRDI

-1279 ISYPGKDRFA
+1279 ISYPGKDHFA

-1306 TTHLCAELTAQIK
+1306 TTHLCAELAELLTE
-1319 DAVGE
+1319 AVGE
-1324 ENLRVEP
+1324 ENVRVEP

>member
-27 RAKEMDMPALA
+27 RAKEMNMPAMA

-50 FYHAAKEAGI
+50 FYHAAKDAGI

-65 LEAYMA
+65 LEAYLS
-71 ARTMKEHD
+71 ARSMKEHD
-79 AKEDRKSSH
+79 AKEDRRSSH
-88 LLLLAENETGY
+88 LLLLAENEAGY

-116 YPRIDKEFLASHTE
+116 YPRIDKEFLAGHTE

-138 MSAEVPRLIKNG
+138 LSAEVPRLIRQG
-150 QMEAARRT
+150 QADAARRT
-158 LDWYYEIFGRDNFFF
+158 LDWYYDLFGKDNFFF
-173 ELQQHDLPEL
+173 ELQQHDVPDLE
-183 QTVNRALLELGPHY
+183 TVNRTLMELGPHY
-197 NARFVATNDAHYIN
+197 QARYVATNDAHYIN

-227 ALLSDP
+227 ALLSDT
-233 DRMRMADPSYYLR
+233 DRMRMSDPSYYIR
-246 SPEEMSRLF
+246 SPEEMARLF
-255 AEAPESLS
+255 AEVPESIS
-263 NTLLIAERCNVKL
+263 NTLLIADRCNVDL
-276 DVRDYRLPRFEVPEG
+276 DVHNYRLPQFDVPEG

-299 TLCEDGLKR
+299 SLCDEGARR
-308 RYGERADS
+308 RYGERATS
-316 EQVRTRLDY
+316 EVIQTRLNY
-325 ELGIIQKMGFD
+325 ELGIIHKMGFD

-349 RQQGIWYNARGSAN
+349 REKGIWYNARGSAA
-363 GSIVAYTLDITL
+363 GSIVAYTLEITL
-375 VDPIQQELLFERFLN
+375 VDPIRHELLFERFLN

-403 PDDRRAEVLDYT
+403 RDDCRAEVLEYT
-415 VNKYGQ
+415 VKKYGD

-457 KIIPNIPS
+457 KIVPNIPS

-473 IADNFKGLPELKNAY
+473 IAEDFNGLPDLKEAY
-488 ESADHL
+488 RSEDHL

-513 HAAGVVISDKPIVE
+513 HAAGVVISDRPLVE
-527 YLPLHRPTSNSEET
+527 YLPLHRATSSSDDT
-541 PIKSV
+541 PIKAV
-546 SQFEMGILE
+546 TQFEMGILE

-569 LTIMARACALIEQRH
+569 LTTMARACDLIEQRH
-584 GKHFTLDNIPTD
+584 GVKYTLENIPTED
-596 DAETYKFLGEGN
+596 PETYRFLGDGN

-629 QSLDNI
+629 QTLDNI

-641 YRPGPMD
+641 FRPGPME

-657 HGETEVEYRH
+657 HGENKVEYRH
-667 PAMKPIFG
+667 PLLEPILKS
-675 DTYGI
+675 TYGI
-680 PLYQEQLMRAAIE
+680 TVYQEQIMYTAMN
-693 LAGYTPS
+693 LAGYTAS
-700 ESDELRAAISKK
+700 EADNLRKTVAKK
-712 KSKEIENHR
+712 KADDLSKHR
-721 HKFVEGA
+721 ETFVAGA
-728 VSQGMEGETAE
+728 TQRGVAPDIANLIFDDWE
-739 AIYNDWNEF
+739 AF
-748 ARYGFNKSHA
+748 ARYGFPKGHA
-758 ADYGLLAVQ
+758 ADYGVLAVE

-773 HYPAEY
+773 HYPVEY

-788 HETDKMALYVNDARN
+788 HETDKMALYVNDTRT
-803 MGVAVLP
+803 MGVEVLP
-810 PDVNASVWDFAIE
+810 PDVNASEWDFTIE
-823 DAPAPDGPSSTVNGQ
+823 DRPEKKA
-838 KPAIRFGLGAIKN
+838 AIRFGLGAIKN
-851 VGQGSVELLAQARL
+851 VGQGPVELISQARA
-865 KGGPF
+865 KGAAF
-870 KDLNDLSARVDLRAV
+870 NNLNDFASRVDLRAA

-898 MDKFGSRA
+898 LDSFGSRT

-911 LDRIVAISSSHF
+911 LDRVVAVSSSHF

-932 LFGAATGVTES
+932 LFGAHTGVTES
-943 ITLPLVPDADRRET
+943 VTLPLVPDADRRET
-957 LAWERELI
+957 LNWERELI
-965 GMYIGEHPLTPYLNE
+965 GMYMGEHPLTPYMNE
-980 IRRVVTHYSST
+980 IRRVVSYFSSN
-991 LGEASHEEKTR
+991 LGEAAHEEKVR
-1002 VAGMVSG
+1002 VAGMVTA

-1028 LTGVIELVLFPRTW
+1028 LTGTIELVVFPRTW

-1048 LEVGGVIVA
+1048 LEVGGVILA
-1057 EGKVDAQNTPSK
+1057 EGKVDAQSNPSK

-1080 LTEPAQ
+1080 LTEAAARDGQGLPGALMSENEPGKNPAQ
-1086 MALQPQRPAPDPST
+1086 LVLQPQPGAS
-1100 GSGRDRRPVAVKPA
+1100 RPV
-1114 SSPLTKKSGGTGR
+1114 SSQPGALPP
-1127 ISESRVPYRE
+1127 EPYE
-1137 AIPDVEDMDW
+1137 G
-1147 DSMPPPPDAPPEWE
+1147 PPPPEDPPDWE
-1161 NYIPAKASF
+1161 NDPTDSVKF
-1170 ATPDLVLHE
+1170 PVQDLVMHA
-1179 PDLPEEEQPLVVSR
+1179 PDLPEESSGLDVRPVPDAHPPVIAR
-1193 ESTDGNS
+1193 S
-1200 AVAGISLSAIV
+1200 AVAM
-1211 NPQSSIVNRKS
+1211 PQSSPVKL
-1222 SIEPPV
+1222 PPV
-1228 AAIPPAPKVPPAPRL
+1228 IPAVPKGPRDGRVSDL
-1243 SGANDDHAPQMVT
+1243 GDDHLPQMVT
-1256 VILRPTGDPSRDI
+1256 VILRPSGDAQRDI

-1306 TTHLCAELTAQIK
+1306 TTHLCPDLLARVK

-1324 ENLRVEP
+1324 ENLRIEP
-1331 ILYQ
+1331 ILYM